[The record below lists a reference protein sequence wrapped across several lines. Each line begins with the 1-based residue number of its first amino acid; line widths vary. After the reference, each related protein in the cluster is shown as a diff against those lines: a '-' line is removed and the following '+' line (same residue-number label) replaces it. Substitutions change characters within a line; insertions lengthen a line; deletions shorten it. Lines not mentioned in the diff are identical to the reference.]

1 LPLRIIAGE
10 LRGRRLA
17 TVPGLKTRPT
27 ADRTRESVFNILGP
41 TLDGLHVL
49 DLFAGTGAYGLEA
62 LSRRAAAAWFIE
74 IGRAALK
81 VLAANV
87 DALGLAE
94 RGRVVRW
101 DAARNLNCLRD
112 HDPKFGLV
120 FMDPPYR
127 LGLVAPALAH
137 LHATGCLA
145 AGARLVVEH
154 AAEDALPE
162 LGVSGYRLADERR
175 YGITLVSFLTYHTSS
190 PESSGATDQ
199 V

>member
-41 TLDGLHVL
+41 TLGGLHVL
-49 DLFAGTGAYGLEA
+49 DLFAGTGACGLEA
-62 LSRRAAAAWFIE
+62 LSRGAAAACLVE
-74 IGRAALK
+74 VGREALK

-87 DALGLAE
+87 AALGLGQRAQ
-94 RGRVVRW
+94 VVRW

-112 HDPKFGLV
+112 REPKFDLV

-127 LGLVAPALAH
+127 QGLVTPALAH
-137 LHATGCLA
+137 LRAAGCLA

-162 LGVSGYRLADERR
+162 LEGRGFRLTDQRR
-175 YGITLVSFLTYHTSS
+175 YGITLVSFLTN
-190 PESSGATDQ
+190 
-199 V
+199 VV